1 MGAAGR
7 SRAGSRLLV
16 GGHEVRDVVV
26 ADTYL
31 RRLRGM
37 LLRRRLP
44 EALLLVPGG
53 SVHGMGMTRSLDV
66 AVLRPA
72 GPGGRGRRS
81 PHEPMTVAKV
91 GLLRPFALVGGVRG
105 ACATLEAPAGRF
117 ESWGLQVGD
126 EVRLVDGPGD
136 ADGPSVPAQP

>member
-1 MGAAGR
+1 MGGARG
-7 SRAGSRLLV
+7 SRRGARLLV
-16 GGHEVRDVVV
+16 AGHEVRDVVV

-44 EALLLVPGG
+44 DALLLVPGG

-66 AVLRPA
+66 AVLRPSVL
-72 GPGGRGRRS
+72 GGRGRPS
-81 PHEPMTVAKV
+81 PQEPMTVAKI

-117 ESWGLQVGD
+117 GSWGLQVGD
-126 EVRLVDGPGD
+126 EVRLVDTDDD
-136 ADGPSVPAQP
+136 APPDPAQP